1 MNRYYHDELPT
12 NIDEEF
18 LMVFL
23 SIFMILLG
31 VVLLFSLIFW
41 IIRSMS
47 LHRLA
52 KRRGIRNAWLAW
64 LPIGGAWVL
73 GSVADQYQHLI
84 QGKVTSRRKVLL
96 ILGAVGLVLGLGNGA
111 YTLVEEAARYTD
123 AALAV
128 NLLAVLLSAVV
139 LGINITRLVFC
150 HICSFDLYRSCNPKN
165 AVAFLVLGIIFPV
178 CEPFFY
184 LYCRNKDLGMVV
196 PEPSTP
202 AAPLELPKTNPE
214 F

>member
-1 MNRYYHDELPT
+1 MNPYYYDERPSSF
-12 NIDEEF
+12 DDEF
-18 LMVFL
+18 LMTFL
-23 SIFMILLG
+23 GIILIVMA
-31 VVLLFSLIFW
+31 VVLVVALIFW
-41 IIRSMS
+41 IIRSIS

-52 KRRGIRNAWLAW
+52 KRRGIRNAWLVW
-64 LPIGGAWVL
+64 LPVGAEWVL
-73 GSVADQYQHLI
+73 GSVADQYQHLV

-96 ILGAVGLVLGLGNGA
+96 ILGAVGLALGLVNGA
-111 YTLVEEAARYTD
+111 YTLVEETARYTD

-128 NLLAVLLSAVV
+128 DLLAVLISAVG

-150 HICSFDLYRSCNPKN
+150 HICNYDLYRSCNPKN

-184 LYCRNKDLGMVV
+184 LSCRNKDLGMVV
-196 PEPSTP
+196 PEPAAP
-202 AAPLELPKTNPE
+202 AAPVELPKANPE